1 MRFKYGS
8 IGAEND
14 AGVPY
19 WIFYVLPRIFP
30 EKLTQDGLVIPGG
43 YASLG
48 VPWEQ
53 GQELPVG
60 FTKKKIG
67 FDRVANNCAVCHTT
81 SYREKIDSNPVFV
94 VGGPAHTTNVEGFF
108 RYLIDCAKDP
118 RFNAD
123 ILMAEIN
130 RVADLD
136 FIDKL
141 LYRFFII
148 PITKQRLLEREA
160 QFAWFTA
167 RTSRTGAAAGTMR

>member
-1 MRFKYGS
+1 
-8 IGAEND
+8 
-14 AGVPY
+14 
-19 WIFYVLPRIFP
+19 
-30 EKLTQDGLVIPGG
+30 
-43 YASLG
+43 
-48 VPWEQ
+48 
-53 GQELPVG
+53 
-60 FTKKKIG
+60 
-67 FDRVANNCAVCHTT
+67 
-81 SYREKIDSNPVFV
+81 V

-167 RTSRTGAAAGTMR
+167 RTSRTGAAAGRCDEPDQVLHDQGTDGRHLRTDRHALGVEPEEICLGKRRPDELRG